1 MVTPVQDNGLRWQ
14 TIVRERRGKPTTS
27 EENDRRR
34 ALVAVTTEADEGI
47 FDFDGEE
54 WRGVCGGNLKLD
66 TRKKNVSGSASN
78 KITHPKILG
87 FLVISR
93 DFVDY
98 MPIIFIALCIYY
110 KTLVMILL
118 K

>member
-1 MVTPVQDNGLRWQ
+1 M
-14 TIVRERRGKPTTS
+14 
-27 EENDRRR
+27 
-34 ALVAVTTEADEGI
+34 DEGI

-110 KTLVMILL
+110 FNETNC
-118 K
+118 